1 MDAGRGNDR
10 RGRASTRARRVRV
23 ALIALLGV
31 VACACALTGAHAG
44 RVLGRRLSSL
54 DVDDGEEARETSAM
68 ASKEASATT
77 SSVGTASAGET
88 TKPTATVTEA
98 SAGDAEEDGEGDGEV
113 KLKLIP
119 KPARE
124 TITKTTTTT
133 EKTTEKDEDDEKP
146 VVASVSSASSS
157 KTTKV
162 DDAADVEEPAKTTK
176 SSTAPKATMVTV
188 EDVDEEDPE
197 DSITQGEGAK
207 EVNEAD
213 EAFDSQ
219 PVEKTMKK
227 SSSSSKSVDSARA
240 AEGEAEKDTEGDV
253 SAESEEDPEAAT
265 AALKE
270 AVEKQLSTLYEEPT
284 KKQKTWVER
293 VKAIHEVEGATS
305 FTESEEAC
313 GSTGGLA
320 VFTIWGHVPD
330 VVRDA
335 ITTFIGESASKSKS
349 EFSLLSLRAKALQLV
364 KAYDVTFK
372 GTGAERTDCIANYFT
387 RQKVHE
393 VLAHI
398 DRAKEEKVARAHE
411 TFDHTLL
418 DDEEDTSPEALKI
431 RDLRIGRVS
440 KEIKKTIMMTLAKA
454 GISGGEDGEDAEE
467 ENVHGT
473 AIVLALNCRAKHP
486 HRLVAAVAHAIR
498 AKFGLKVGDFSIV
511 IGKKAVEDELT
522 MFGASYASLMSERS
536 NAAPGAESHPA
547 ETKLCPELL
556 GTIPPDEEEEPEREL
571 SAMEKAMLEAEE
583 HVLLEHQGRDPT
595 NPHHMGGGAG
605 LSMGRLPGMP
615 NVFDGTKRNDAK
627 RGPNNAREEARAH
640 FGLSDQQL
648 GTHNTDYLRNPS
660 RTYGTRAS
668 SQPRQRVQG
677 GFNALP
683 KMTDP
688 LDAYLKGDS
697 RPKRYA
703 EPTRA

>member
-10 RGRASTRARRVRV
+10 RGRASIRARRVRV
-23 ALIALLGV
+23 ALIALVGV

-44 RVLGRRLSSL
+44 RVLGRRLL

-68 ASKEASATT
+68 ASKDASVTT
-77 SSVGTASAGET
+77 SSVGTARAGET

-98 SAGDAEEDGEGDGEV
+98 SAGDAEEDGDGDGDGDGDV
-113 KLKLIP
+113 KLELIP
-119 KPARE
+119 DPALE
-124 TITKTTTTT
+124 AITR
-133 EKTTEKDEDDEKP
+133 TTEKDEEDEKP

-162 DDAADVEEPAKTTK
+162 DAAADVEEAAKTTTA
-176 SSTAPKATMVTV
+176 SSAAPKATMVTV

-219 PVEKTMKK
+219 PVEKTTKK
-227 SSSSSKSVDSARA
+227 SSSKSVDSARA

-253 SAESEEDPEAAT
+253 SAESEDDPEAAT

-270 AVEKQLSTLYEEPT
+270 AMEKQLSTLYEEPT

-418 DDEEDTSPEALKI
+418 DDDEEDTSPEALKI

-454 GISGGEDGEDAEE
+454 GISGGEEGEDGEE

-522 MFGASYASLMSERS
+522 MLGASYASLMSERS
-536 NAAPGAESHPA
+536 NASPGAETHPA

-556 GTIPPDEEEEPEREL
+556 GTLPPDDEEEPEREL

-583 HVLLEHQGRDPT
+583 HVLLEHQGKDPT
-595 NPHHMGGGAG
+595 NPHHMSGGAG

-615 NVFDGTKRNDAK
+615 NVFDGSTGNDAK
-627 RGPNNAREEARAH
+627 RGPNNAREQARAH
-640 FGLSDQQL
+640 FGLSDQQV

-660 RTYGTRAS
+660 RTYGARAS

>member
-1 MDAGRGNDR
+1 MDARRRDDR
-10 RGRASTRARRVRV
+10 RGRTSTRARRVRV
-23 ALIALLGV
+23 ALIALVGI

-44 RVLGRRLSSL
+44 RVLGRRLL
-54 DVDDGEEARETSAM
+54 DVDDGEESRETSAM
-68 ASKEASATT
+68 ASKDASATT

-88 TKPTATVTEA
+88 TTATATATEA
-98 SAGDAEEDGEGDGEV
+98 SAGDAEDDGDGDGDG
-113 KLKLIP
+113 KLELIP
-119 KPARE
+119 NPERE
-124 TITKTTTTT
+124 AITTTP

-162 DDAADVEEPAKTTK
+162 DDAADVEAPAKTTTA

-207 EVNEAD
+207 ELNEAD

-219 PVEKTMKK
+219 PVEKTTKK
-227 SSSSSKSVDSARA
+227 SSSSSSSSKSVDLARA

-253 SAESEEDPEAAT
+253 SAESEDDPEAAT

-284 KKQKTWVER
+284 KKQKKWVER

-522 MFGASYASLMSERS
+522 MLGASYASLMSERS

-556 GTIPPDEEEEPEREL
+556 GTLPPDDEEEPEREL

-595 NPHHMGGGAG
+595 NPHHMSGGAG

-615 NVFDGTKRNDAK
+615 NVFDGTTGNNAK
-627 RGPNNAREEARAH
+627 RGPNNAREQARAH
-640 FGLSDQQL
+640 FGLSDQQV

-660 RTYGTRAS
+660 RTYGARAS
-668 SQPRQRVQG
+668 SQPRPRVQG

-688 LDAYLKGDS
+688 LDDYLKGDS

>member
-23 ALIALLGV
+23 ALIALVGV

-44 RVLGRRLSSL
+44 RVLGRRLL

-68 ASKEASATT
+68 ASKDASVTT
-77 SSVGTASAGET
+77 SSVGTARAGET

-98 SAGDAEEDGEGDGEV
+98 SAGDAEEDGDGDGDGDGDV
-113 KLKLIP
+113 KLELIP
-119 KPARE
+119 NPALE
-124 TITKTTTTT
+124 AITR
-133 EKTTEKDEDDEKP
+133 TTEKDEEDEKP

-162 DDAADVEEPAKTTK
+162 DAAADVEEAAKTTTA
-176 SSTAPKATMVTV
+176 SSAAPKATMVTV

-219 PVEKTMKK
+219 PVEKTTKK
-227 SSSSSKSVDSARA
+227 SSSSKSVDSARA

-253 SAESEEDPEAAT
+253 SAESEDDPEAAT
-265 AALKE
+265 VALKE

-418 DDEEDTSPEALKI
+418 DDDEEDTSPEALKI

-454 GISGGEDGEDAEE
+454 GISGGEEGEDGEE

-522 MFGASYASLMSERS
+522 MLGASYASLMSERS
-536 NAAPGAESHPA
+536 NASPGAETHPA

-556 GTIPPDEEEEPEREL
+556 GTLPPDDEEEPEREL

-583 HVLLEHQGRDPT
+583 HVLLEHQGKDPT
-595 NPHHMGGGAG
+595 NPHHMSGGAG

-615 NVFDGTKRNDAK
+615 NVFDGSTGNDAK
-627 RGPNNAREEARAH
+627 RGPNNAREQARAH
-640 FGLSDQQL
+640 FGLSDQQV

-660 RTYGTRAS
+660 RTYGARAS

-688 LDAYLKGDS
+688 LDDYLKGDS